1 MGADG
6 VKATLVG
13 LPDLRATLLSI
24 PDKMRKKV
32 LRQALREGALIVRTA
47 ARAAAPVL
55 ERPTPFRTAGTL
67 RKAISIRASKASTR
81 AGAVGVFV
89 NVRPLKKAQRGAK
102 NPKDPFYWR
111 WINWGW
117 HPRAG
122 KRGAFNLTGK
132 GDLKRVPMRS
142 AKGKVAGKKFLEAG
156 ASVLGAAL
164 DQIENYLSA
173 RVQAMNNIGAKL

>member
-1 MGADG
+1 MHKVWETGVVDG

-32 LRQALREGALIVRTA
+32 LRKALREGALIVRTA

-55 ERPTPFRTAGTL
+55 DKPTPYRTPGTL
-67 RKAISIRASKASTR
+67 RRALSIRSSKASTR

-89 NVRPLKKAQRGAK
+89 NVRPLKKGQRSAK

-111 WINWGW
+111 WVNFGW
-117 HPRAG
+117 KYAKKRRGGWEFMETGG
-122 KRGAFNLTGK
+122 KQ
-132 GDLKRVPMRS
+132 
-142 AKGKVAGKKFLEAG
+142 
-156 ASVLGAAL
+156 LGAAL
-164 DQIENYLSA
+164 GKITAYLSE